1 MTPAVTISPTSPDPN
16 SHYASLLCLHMLRVA
31 LPFIKLTKTPA
42 QQPPSDPLSL
52 PSAIL
57 AHLCGLLDS
66 EGVET
71 AVQQLAQDI
80 VVEGVVVFFPDASA
94 RREYLLN
101 MIGTVLVRERR
112 AYCAVVN

>member
-1 MTPAVTISPTSPDPN
+1 
-16 SHYASLLCLHMLRVA
+16 MLRVA

-101 MIGTVLVRERR
+101 MIGTVLVRE
-112 AYCAVVN
+112 

>member
-1 MTPAVTISPTSPDPN
+1 
-16 SHYASLLCLHMLRVA
+16 LRS
-31 LPFIKLTKTPA
+31 
-42 QQPPSDPLSL
+42 SDPLSL

-101 MIGTVLVRERR
+101 MIGTVLVRE
-112 AYCAVVN
+112 